1 MKFQSTRRPHR
12 LMRGRCRAAAWSLA
26 FAMLAT
32 FIPASALAQM
42 ATIAGSLTDRYGVAV
57 PRAPVTAR
65 DTATQTVYSA
75 LANDEGR
82 YSLTGLPPGTYVVS
96 IEWIAFRKFQREDIV
111 LARGQNRRLDI
122 RLEDG
127 ETLNT
132 PGELYFRHAAGPP
145 PKGPTPRGPD
155 GHPDFSGLWL
165 PAADPHPEPPEILP
179 AAAAVM
185 KQRATAG
192 MPSPRAFCLPSGI
205 VRTTEFDLVKF
216 VQTPKLLVMLVEG
229 GDPGFRQIFLDG
241 KGHPPDLFPTWLGH
255 STGVWKGDT
264 LVVDTIG
271 FNDRV
276 WLSFNGP
283 YSGLP
288 QSEAMHIV
296 ERIRRPSLGQL
307 ETEFTIDDPGVLARP
322 WKVRRTLTLAPG
334 EEIREYICNEN
345 NRDPQHMGNK

>member
-1 MKFQSTRRPHR
+1 MKFPFARRPHG
-12 LMRGRCRAAAWSLA
+12 LMRIRGPAAAWLLPL
-26 FAMLAT
+26 AMLASS
-32 FIPASALAQM
+32 PAFAQT
-42 ATIAGSLTDRYGVAV
+42 AAIAGSIMDRYGVIV
-57 PRAPVTAR
+57 PRAPVEVR
-65 DTATQTVYSA
+65 NSATRSVYST
-75 LANDEGR
+75 LADNEGR

-96 IEWIAFRKFQREDIV
+96 IDWIAFRKFQREDVV
-111 LARGQNRRLDI
+111 LTRGQKLRLDI

-132 PGELYFRHAAGPP
+132 PGELYFRHAAEPP
-145 PKGPTPRGPD
+145 LKGPAPRGRD
-155 GHPDFSGLWL
+155 GRPDFSGLWL
-165 PAADPHPEPPEILP
+165 PATDPSPELPEVLP

-185 KQRATAG
+185 KQRAAAG

-216 VQTPKLLVMLVEG
+216 VQTPNLLVMLVEG

-241 KGHPPDLFPTWLGH
+241 RGHPKDLFPTWLGH

-264 LVVDTIG
+264 LVVDTTG
-271 FNDRV
+271 FNDKV

-283 YSGLP
+283 FSGLP
-288 QSEAMHIV
+288 QTEAMHIV
-296 ERIRRPSLGQL
+296 ERMRRPILGRL
-307 ETEFTIDDPGVLARP
+307 EIEFTIDDPGVLAKP
-322 WKVRRTLTLAPG
+322 WIIRRTLTLAPD